1 MSQVFVDSNV
11 LLYLLSGD
19 EAKADKAE
27 ALLKTNPIVSVQVL
41 NEVTWVSRRKLKLAW
56 IEIQTLLDAIKSCCS
71 VVALTEASH
80 AKAVQLAQV
89 HQLSFYDAHILSS
102 AVLSNANI
110 LMTEDLAAGSVL
122 NGVLIKNPFVS

>member
-41 NEVTWVSRRKLKLAW
+41 NEVTWVSRRKLKLEW
-56 IEIQTLLDAIKSCCS
+56 VEIQTLLDAIKSCCS

-122 NGVLIKNPFVS
+122 NGVLIQNPFVA

>member
-11 LLYLLSGD
+11 LLYLLSSD
-19 EAKADKAE
+19 EAKADRAE
-27 ALLKTNPIVSVQVL
+27 ALLKANPIVSVQVL

-102 AVLSNANI
+102 AVLSNTHN

-122 NGVLIKNPFVS
+122 NGVLIQNPFVS

>member
-102 AVLSNANI
+102 AVLSNAHI

>member
-1 MSQVFVDSNV
+1 MSQVFLDSNV

-19 EAKADKAE
+19 EAKADRAE
-27 ALLKTNPIVSVQVL
+27 ALLKANPIVSVQVL

-80 AKAVQLAQV
+80 AQAVQLAQV
-89 HQLSFYDAHILSS
+89 HQLSFFDAHILSS
-102 AVLSNANI
+102 AVLSNAHI

-122 NGVLIKNPFVS
+122 NGVLIQNPFLS

>member
-19 EAKADKAE
+19 EAKADRAE
-27 ALLKTNPIVSVQVL
+27 ALLKANPIVSVQVL

-102 AVLSNANI
+102 AVLSNTHN

-122 NGVLIKNPFVS
+122 NGVLIQNPFVS